1 MGGCGRAALG
11 GHGGSEEAEG
21 EAEPDDEDV
30 TTESTLT
37 LQQADNGVATAIEET
52 SWGRIKDAFGE

>member
-1 MGGCGRAALG
+1 M
-11 GHGGSEEAEG
+11 GGSEEAEGEAEG

-37 LQQADNGVATAIEET
+37 LQQADDGVSTAIEET